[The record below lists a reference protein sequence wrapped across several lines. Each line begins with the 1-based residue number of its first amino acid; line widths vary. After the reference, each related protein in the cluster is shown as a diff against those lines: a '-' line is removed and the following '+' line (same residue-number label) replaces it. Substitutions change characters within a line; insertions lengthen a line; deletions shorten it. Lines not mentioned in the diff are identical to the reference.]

1 MASLKLIYVM
11 RYVMIQG
18 GEDVATVTTVMAVAP
33 QDIHEARQVFGFTQ
47 IQLGAAF
54 GGVRPETISRWERAS
69 SRYLLKVRP
78 LHAEIMRQLTQ
89 ATELLQELFPDSED
103 RTEFLNTPQR
113 EIGNRTPREAI
124 LEDPPYG
131 LRDVVHLLGRMAEG
145 IPT

>member
-1 MASLKLIYVM
+1 M
-11 RYVMIQG
+11 
-18 GEDVATVTTVMAVAP
+18 TTVMAVAP
-33 QDIHEARQVFGFTQ
+33 KDVREARNTLGFTQ

-69 SRYLLKVRP
+69 SRYQLKVRP

-89 ATELLQELFPDSED
+89 ATDLLQELFPDKED
-103 RTEFLNTPQR
+103 RTHFLNTPQR
-113 EIGNRTPREAI
+113 ELGNRTPIETI
-124 LEDPPYG
+124 LQDPPYG